1 MVNIADQLANFNIAS
16 LDAAFVIK
24 IFLLTVLFIYF
35 FFTLAVVKQVA
46 VINKVLE
53 TNEAKLINLF
63 ARFQLALTLIIFVV
77 ILLL

>member
-16 LDAAFVIK
+16 LEATFVIK
-24 IFLLTVLFIYF
+24 IFLLMVLLIYF

-53 TNEAKLINLF
+53 TNEARVINLF
-63 ARFQLALTLIIFVV
+63 ARIQLAGVVIIFVV

>member
-16 LDAAFVIK
+16 LDATFVTK
-24 IFLLTVLFIYF
+24 IFLLLVLFIYF

-53 TNEAKLINLF
+53 TNEARVINLF
-63 ARFQLALTLIIFVV
+63 ARIQLAGVVIIFVV

>member
-16 LDAAFVIK
+16 LEATFVIK
-24 IFLLTVLFIYF
+24 IFLLMVLLIYF

-53 TNEAKLINLF
+53 TNEARLINLF
-63 ARFQLALTLIIFVV
+63 ARIQLVLTLIIFVL